1 MQTGNISRV
10 STAAEELEITG
21 TAQREAWL
29 AKRMPPI
36 ERLAEGVWSIP
47 VSVPDNPIRLTYS
60 YLLAGDEGAAVLVDP
75 GWNTDRGWDELL
87 TGLGR
92 AGVALSQISGI
103 VITHSHPD
111 HHGLTRRLSQ
121 ATDAWIAMHPAEV
134 DALPSHHDLGGGAD
148 ATWLSQLGVPGADRT
163 TMTVDASR
171 MADFLA
177 MPDPT
182 RTLDDD
188 TYLPLPGRQ
197 IRLLWTPGH
206 TPGHLSF
213 HDEDNDLL
221 LTGDHVLPRISPN
234 VGLHPHHAGSP
245 LGPYLNSLRRLLPYE
260 SVEVLPAHEWRF
272 RGLPTRVRQ
281 LLHHHDERLAE
292 ILAVLDDEPGATT
305 WQIAQR
311 LTWAHGWDAIT
322 GFQRRAALAESA
334 AHLDHLV
341 ETGVLDVELDEAGV
355 AHYRRTVA
363 GNA

>member
-1 MQTGNISRV
+1 MTRHTFTPATTLNLL
-10 STAAEELEITG
+10 AAS
-21 TAQREAWL
+21 WL
-29 AKRMPPI
+29 QFQIRDWFSHGQSVKDDPWMIP
-36 ERLAEGVWSIP
+36 LAEN
-47 VSVPDNPIRLTYS
+47 D
-60 YLLAGDEGAAVLVDP
+60 
-75 GWNTDRGWDELL
+75 
-87 TGLGR
+87 
-92 AGVALSQISGI
+92 
-103 VITHSHPD
+103 
-111 HHGLTRRLSQ
+111 
-121 ATDAWIAMHPAEV
+121 
-134 DALPSHHDLGGGAD
+134 
-148 ATWLSQLGVPGADRT
+148 TWPQSDMKVMRT
-163 TMTVDASR
+163 
-171 MADFLA
+171 

-363 GNA
+363 GKA